1 MPLSVELVSK
11 EKRVFQIDD
20 VEMVLIPAA
29 EGEMGVLPNHAP
41 VLTTLGQ
48 GELVIRKQGREERFV
63 VYGGVVDVRP
73 NKVTVLAELAVSSFD
88 VDIEAIEKAREHA
101 LKLMK
106 EGGEQDQNRAAAL
119 TLRQAE
125 LQLQVSRKIRQ
136 RGSQVMRILEPEI
149 GK

>member
-73 NKVTVLAELAVSSFD
+73 NKVTVLAELAVNSFD
-88 VDIEAIEKAREHA
+88 LDIEAIEKAREYA

-106 EGGEQDQNRAAAL
+106 EGGEQDQNRTAAL

>member
-1 MPLSVELVSK
+1 MALSVELVSK

-41 VLTTLGQ
+41 VLTTLGH
-48 GELVIRKQGREERFV
+48 GELVVRKQGREERFV

-88 VDIEAIEKAREHA
+88 MDVEAIEKAREHA

-106 EGGEQDQNRAAAL
+106 EGGEHEQNRSAAL
-119 TLRQAE
+119 TLRHAE

-136 RGSQVMRILEPEI
+136 RGAPVMRILEPEI
-149 GK
+149 DK

>member
-88 VDIEAIEKAREHA
+88 MDIEAIEKAREYA

-125 LQLQVSRKIRQ
+125 LQLQVSRKVRQ
-136 RGSQVMRILEPEI
+136 RGSQVMRILEPEV